1 MSDLDGMCECS
12 ADEQRACL
20 LEMLKYIDTLCHE
33 HKITYFLSGGS
44 AIGALRHHGFI
55 PWDDDADI
63 MMPRQDYIK
72 FLDLTKDLSGK
83 YKTGSL
89 YGNYDWTFPFARMWD
104 ITTKVVYDNLA
115 EASTG
120 IFIDIY
126 PMDGLPNSKNRTRM
140 HYIHNKICYV
150 LLNAAIRKRFKDGEH
165 FLLLKKSVALIS
177 KKIGAKNICLHL
189 DRVAARRKF
198 EYSKYVG
205 CSVLAHYMEKE
216 WFSRKDFISMVYVD
230 FEDTKLPVANGCNDY
245 LTRLYGDY
253 MNPPAGGMPSEHHM
267 RVYMSNQGRL

>member
-1 MSDLDGMCECS
+1 MSDLDGMRECS

-20 LEMLKYIDTLCHE
+20 LEMLKYIDTVCRE

-63 MMPRQDYIK
+63 MMPRQDYMK
-72 FLDLTKDLSGK
+72 FLDLTKNLSGK

-89 YGNYDWTFPFARMWD
+89 FGNYDWTFPFARIWD
-104 ITTKVVYDNLA
+104 IATRVEYDNLA

-126 PMDGLPNSKNRTRM
+126 PMDGLPDSKFRTKV
-140 HYIHNKICYV
+140 HYFHNKVCYIF
-150 LLNAAIRKRFKDGEH
+150 LNAAIRKRFKDGEH
-165 FLLLKKSVALIS
+165 FVLLKRFIALIS
-177 KKIGAKNICLHL
+177 KKIGAKKICMHL
-189 DRVAARRKF
+189 DRAAAKREF
-198 EYSKYVG
+198 ESSKYVG
-205 CSVLAHYMEKE
+205 CAVLAHYMEKE
-216 WFSRKDFISMVYVD
+216 RFPREDFISMDYVD
-230 FEDTKLPVANGCNDY
+230 FEDTQLPIANGCNDY

-253 MNPPAGGMPSEHHM
+253 MTPPTERGMQSEHHM
-267 RVYMSNQGRL
+267 RMYV